1 MDVEQRDFDGQAVG
15 SAGDSDGDMEMDV
28 DINDLCAGINE
39 MDIDDVDTEMSDSCP
54 STPSTTYSAVW
65 ASSPQA
71 PPSTPQ
77 TTFSRAFSTP
87 KSSGSSF
94 SQMVAETPTP
104 ANNAFAPMPEFS
116 GDMDGVVSTRPR
128 NSIYKSRHAASGA
141 PPKNGTIPF
150 TMEAANPQQAAA
162 QQPTHQQFPAQ
173 QPAIQQGPA
182 AEPATQQPA
191 NPAQQPAT
199 QQSTHQPSPTLPP
212 LPPLPAAWLAR
223 RHTLKPFEP
232 LEQITHGLASFHISD
247 PATHNWTGAA
257 TFAPYIGKAAGS
269 AFEAKIA
276 TPGMDA
282 LISSFASFHT
292 TEAAGEAAGPTGPAP
307 APAPA
312 QSYARMPRSKP
323 FMFELA
329 HWPVVF
335 YLSRRMTG
343 PLFHVTKEK
352 DQNWMGPTVF
362 GPFVGKAESEGFEA
376 RFRAVAA
383 AFAAGRVTTVEY
395 VDKGKGVAAE
405 SGSADQGEAVAA
417 EPQTISKRKG
427 VAVPG
432 ESYEVGSDEDPN
444 VDLDFDF
451 AKVFRPR
458 APASDKGK
466 GVAAGLQLRSSD
478 KGKGVAVGPQ
488 STDKSKATPRAKCVL
503 YHYGYANGMM
513 DQMYYYT
520 LPRLAVE
527 FDSRDKPW
535 YTEDR
540 REDDMFDLKANM
552 DRNELNDT
560 SFNTVDEAY
569 LERPILDR
577 VQLFDLFDDWWT
589 EDMNDHLSR
598 IFRDWDEDAL
608 VEFGNILRSAFYAY
622 MDNHPPAAEEDS
634 Q

>member
-1 MDVEQRDFDGQAVG
+1 MDVEQRGFDGQAVG
-15 SAGDSDGDMEMDV
+15 SAGNSDGDMEMDV

-65 ASSPQA
+65 ASSPEA

-77 TTFSRAFSTP
+77 SAFSQAFSTP

-104 ANNAFAPMPEFS
+104 ANNAFAPMPDFS

-150 TMEAANPQQAAA
+150 TMVSANPQQAAA
-162 QQPTHQQFPAQ
+162 QQPTHQQFPTQ

-182 AEPATQQPA
+182 ADPATQQPA
-191 NPAQQPAT
+191 NPAHQPAT
-199 QQSTHQPSPTLPP
+199 QQSTPQPSPTLPP

-247 PATHNWTGAA
+247 PATNNWTGAA

-276 TPGMDA
+276 TRGMDA
-282 LISSFASFHT
+282 LISSFESFHAT
-292 TEAAGEAAGPTGPAP
+292 TEAAGEAAGPAGSP
-307 APAPA
+307 
-312 QSYARMPRSKP
+312 YVRMPRSKP

-395 VDKGKGVAAE
+395 VDKGKGVA
-405 SGSADQGEAVAA
+405 
-417 EPQTISKRKG
+417 
-427 VAVPG
+427 
-432 ESYEVGSDEDPN
+432 
-444 VDLDFDF
+444 
-451 AKVFRPR
+451 
-458 APASDKGK
+458 
-466 GVAAGLQLRSSD
+466 
-478 KGKGVAVGPQ
+478 VGPQ

-552 DRNELNDT
+552 YRNELNDT

-589 EDMNDHLSR
+589 EDMNHHLSR